1 MKRLFRHK
9 KRALTLVEMLAVV
22 GVIGLLFALNTPN
35 VTGMFNSGKD
45 ELIKTDCR
53 TFELGITQA
62 MLDSDGFTLLNDTSS
77 SSIATYINQYLSGN
91 IQFNTTDTPYKYV
104 SKYKTPYGKDYVLTY
119 SSGTRE
125 FELKAYKNEYEV
137 SDTSLVLSWDSAN
150 QEVRS
155 ELHE

>member
-1 MKRLFRHK
+1 MKRLFKRK

-22 GVIGLLFALNTPN
+22 SVIGLLFALNTPD
-35 VTGMFNSGKD
+35 VSGMFNSGKE

-62 MLDSDGFTLLNDTSS
+62 MMDSEGFTMLNDTSS
-77 SSIATYINQYLSGN
+77 SAIITFVNQYLSGN
-91 IQFNTTDTPYKYV
+91 LNFNTTDIPYEYV
-104 SKYKTPYGKDYVLTY
+104 SKHKTPFGKDYLLTY
-119 SSGTRE
+119 HVGTRE
-125 FELKAYKNEYEV
+125 FVLEAYRTESTK
-137 SDTSLVLSWDSAN
+137 SDTSLTLSWDSAN